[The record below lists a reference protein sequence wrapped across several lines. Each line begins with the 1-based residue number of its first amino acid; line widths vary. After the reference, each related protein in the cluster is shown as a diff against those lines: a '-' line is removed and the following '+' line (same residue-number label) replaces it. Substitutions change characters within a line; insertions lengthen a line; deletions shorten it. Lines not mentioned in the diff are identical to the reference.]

1 MSFQFV
7 GKFHTAVFKTNAMLT
22 TICNLSGFLLTY
34 VLHTTHAAKFG
45 SRAGLG
51 ITLIQYGL
59 YLRARAEEMI
69 KTGKFP
75 SDGLDPEDSMND
87 PILGSGWMGEIPKHV
102 TSTGE
107 VAPEFPNF
115 DSSEEWRVAHNLTK
129 EEMWNLPSAEQVGEA
144 NEWLSFILMTVGWF
158 LLITSIGGFWRV
170 KRFGECNLYRLLT
183 SCSLCSLENGLRAS
197 QNTETVDPTSEL
209 ANDGSPGHSTSPREL
224 AFYTQALGQAVNG
237 VERVGRNVRNQFLE
251 RVRRRGNVMT
261 GASIETEANRGDHVL
276 LFSRPSGDIDQDDG
290 VDYPGLAARQGMTPD
305 EWSRQNLYHG

>member
-7 GKFHTAVFKTNAMLT
+7 GKSLSRPYVITAVLT
-22 TICNLSGFLLTY
+22 APFPLPGFLLTY
-34 VLHTTHAAKFG
+34 VLHTSHAAKFG

-75 SDGLDPEDSMND
+75 SDGLEPDDSMSD
-87 PILGSGWMGEIPKHV
+87 PTGILGSGWIGDIPKHV

-107 VAPEFPNF
+107 VAPEFPNLE
-115 DSSEEWRVAHNLTK
+115 SAEEWRLAHNLTK

-170 KRFGECNLYRLLT
+170 KRFGE
-183 SCSLCSLENGLRAS
+183 SG
-197 QNTETVDPTSEL
+197 EL
-209 ANDGSPGHSTSPREL
+209 SFHL
-224 AFYTQALGQAVNG
+224 
-237 VERVGRNVRNQFLE
+237 QFC
-251 RVRRRGNVMT
+251 
-261 GASIETEANRGDHVL
+261 
-276 LFSRPSGDIDQDDG
+276 
-290 VDYPGLAARQGMTPD
+290 
-305 EWSRQNLYHG
+305 